1 MRSKIPVAIA
11 CICVT
16 AALAGCKSDTRS
28 TAFQIKHNDA
38 AAHHYLKGK
47 VVSVDIPHRTVTI
60 AHGDISH
67 YMPGMTM
74 PFAVE
79 NPSELAI
86 VQPGDEVEA
95 DLEVADN
102 VAYLHSIDVTK
113 PANGEPA
120 SKPGAEHYPRVGEA
134 AHGFH
139 LTTENGKPITL
150 ANYKGKPLLVDF
162 IYTRCPLP
170 QFCPLLNI
178 KFAEVAHAL
187 QNHAADYPPAQLLSV
202 TIDPEHDT
210 VPVLKD
216 FSTHFDA
223 MKGGNWN
230 FATGSPQQVH
240 DFASNMGL
248 DYWPD
253 SGQVVHSVVVYLI
266 NNEGK
271 VANVWYGNDWKTQEA
286 LDAIKALK

>member
-1 MRSKIPVAIA
+1 MI
-11 CICVT
+11 
-16 AALAGCKSDTRS
+16 AALSSCKSDTRS
-28 TAFQIKHNDA
+28 TAFQIKHDDA

-47 VVSVDIPHRTVTI
+47 IVSLDVPHRKVTI
-60 AHGDISH
+60 AHGNIAN

-79 NPSELAI
+79 NPSELANL
-86 VQPGDEVEA
+86 QPGDEIEA
-95 DLEVADN
+95 DLEVLN
-102 VAYLHSIDVTK
+102 SVAYLHSIDVTK
-113 PANGEPA
+113 AANGQPTAKPA
-120 SKPGAEHYPRVGEA
+120 AEHYPQVGEA
-134 AHGFH
+134 AHDFH
-139 LTTENGKPITL
+139 LTTQSSRPVSL
-150 ANYKGKPLLVDF
+150 ANYRGKPLLVDF

-170 QFCPLLNI
+170 QFCPLLNV

-187 QNHAADYPPAQLLSV
+187 QNDPSGYPPAQLLSV

-223 MKGGNWN
+223 IKGGNWN
-230 FATGSPQQVH
+230 FATGTPQQVH

-248 DYWPD
+248 DYWPE

-266 NNEGK
+266 AKDGK
-271 VANVWYGNDWKTQEA
+271 IAKIWYGNDWKTQEA
-286 LDAIKALK
+286 LDAIKALG